1 MYSKEFINLVNKA
14 FSESEKLTQEEK
26 AEGNPYY
33 IGFGNPNA
41 KILFIGK
48 EKGFDKEKN
57 LRQFEFESLLNPKEW
72 KSYIDNSIEIFCKLH
87 FIYL

>member
-14 FSESEKLTQEEK
+14 FSESEKLTPEEK

-48 EKGFDKEKN
+48 EKGFDIDKFNTMLFKEYNKQHPVKADG
-57 LRQFEFESLLNPKEW
+57 RRYK
-72 KSYIDNSIEIFCKLH
+72 K
-87 FIYL
+87 